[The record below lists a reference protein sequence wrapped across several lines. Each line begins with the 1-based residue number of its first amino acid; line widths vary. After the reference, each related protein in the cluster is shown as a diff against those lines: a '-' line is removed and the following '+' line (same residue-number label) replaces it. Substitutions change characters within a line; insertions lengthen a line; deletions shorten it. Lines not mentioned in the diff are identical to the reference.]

1 MNVVEQSFDKRRSF
15 VRLNET
21 NEQMIQMIQMNKLC
35 SSESP
40 HVVGNDRP
48 ERGAPPAAARYFYTV
63 IKPKIPLATPSAIA
77 IWTDGKALDKH
88 GENVE
93 YFCLIM
99 EVHLTIR

>member
-1 MNVVEQSFDKRRSF
+1 MLSATTSLSVA
-15 VRLNET
+15 L
-21 NEQMIQMIQMNKLC
+21 
-35 SSESP
+35 
-40 HVVGNDRP
+40 
-48 ERGAPPAAARYFYTV
+48 PPAAAAARYFYTV